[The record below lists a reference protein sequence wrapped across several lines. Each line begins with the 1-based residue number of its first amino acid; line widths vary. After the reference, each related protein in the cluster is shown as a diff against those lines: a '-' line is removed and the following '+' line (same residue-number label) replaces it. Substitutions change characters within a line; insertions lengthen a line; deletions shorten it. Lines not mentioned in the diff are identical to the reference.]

1 MPNKK
6 KVKQSEGAVAL
17 KVNLDK
23 KTAQLVSL
31 VSCIRGVSTSDVI
44 SDIIDSKRNSFI
56 KEIRNAMDGIDG
68 DSPVI
73 ENAQ

>member
-6 KVKQSEGAVAL
+6 KGKQSENATRL
-17 KVNLDK
+17 KVSLDK

-31 VSCIRGVSTSDVI
+31 VSCIRGVSVSDVI
-44 SDIIDSKRNSFI
+44 SDIIDSKRNSFM
-56 KEIRNAMDGIDG
+56 KEIRNAMDGMDG
-68 DSPVI
+68 DSPVA